1 MTDATKQVNN
11 QMNKVV
17 DQLSNYTNDLFGLF
31 STSTKQMEK
40 ISTAGIENLQAIVE
54 SGQKIGKEGII
65 SAATSANQAI
75 QAAQTSFKGAC
86 ETNFRK
92 NA

>member
-1 MTDATKQVNN
+1 MMNAPKQVSD

-17 DQLSNYTNDLFGLF
+17 DQLSNYTNEIFGLF

-40 ISTAGIENLQAIVE
+40 ISNAGIENLQAIVE
-54 SGQKIGKEGII
+54 SSQKIGKEGMI
-65 SAATSANQAI
+65 SAAKSANQAV

-86 ETNFRK
+86 ETTFRK

>member
-1 MTDATKQVNN
+1 MTNATKQVND

-17 DQLSNYTNDLFGLF
+17 DQLSNYTNVIFELF

-40 ISTAGIENLQAIVE
+40 ISYAGIENLEAIVQ
-54 SGQKIGKEGII
+54 SGQNIGKEGII
-65 SAATSANQAI
+65 SATTSANQAI

-92 NA
+92 KA

>member
-1 MTDATKQVNN
+1 MTDATKQVSD

-31 STSTKQMEK
+31 SKNTKQMEK

-54 SGQKIGKEGII
+54 SGQKIGKESII

-92 NA
+92 KA

>member
-1 MTDATKQVNN
+1 MTNATKQLSD

-17 DQLSNYTNDLFGLF
+17 DQLSNYTNDIFGLF

-40 ISTAGIENLQAIVE
+40 ISNAGIENLEAIIE
-54 SGQKIGKEGII
+54 SSQKIGKEGII

-75 QAAQTSFKGAC
+75 QAAQTSFKGTC
-86 ETNFRK
+86 ETTFRK
-92 NA
+92 KA